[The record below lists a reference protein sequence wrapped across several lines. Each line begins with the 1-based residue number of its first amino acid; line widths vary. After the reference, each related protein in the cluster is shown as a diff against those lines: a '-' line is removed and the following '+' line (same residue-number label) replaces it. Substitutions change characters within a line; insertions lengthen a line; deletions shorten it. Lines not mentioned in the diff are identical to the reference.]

1 MCSTLSRVCG
11 EADTINDTGE
21 TRMFDGQRGQFMAA
35 QSAFRDVKQTHLANV
50 ADKAMKA
57 YSAQASAHVVAWW
70 GDGPPPRMP
79 EPLTRAAFT
88 ELVRSRE
95 ASKAALAAYRDAL
108 DER

>member
-1 MCSTLSRVCG
+1 MTCVVRFQGCAARLTRSTTRERRECSTGLDVPESRLCSH
-11 EADTINDTGE
+11 E
-21 TRMFDGQRGQFMAA
+21 
-35 QSAFRDVKQTHLANV
+35 QTHLANV
-50 ADKAMKA
+50 ADKARKA

>member
-1 MCSTLSRVCG
+1 MYYTFKGVRRGSHDQRHGRDANVRRATEAVHGCTVC
-11 EADTINDTGE
+11 
-21 TRMFDGQRGQFMAA
+21 
-35 QSAFRDVKQTHLANV
+35 FRDVKQTHLANV
-50 ADKAMKA
+50 ADKARKA